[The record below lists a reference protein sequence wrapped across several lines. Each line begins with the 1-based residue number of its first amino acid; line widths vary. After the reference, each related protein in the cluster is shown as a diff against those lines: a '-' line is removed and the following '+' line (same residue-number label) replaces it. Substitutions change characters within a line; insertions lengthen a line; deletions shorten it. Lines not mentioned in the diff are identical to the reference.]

1 MKLNKK
7 TQKRIERQ
15 AAHYKQMF
23 EAPCPEV
30 DKIVAELKESAKN
43 QRRIS
48 RRT

>member
-7 TQKRIERQ
+7 TQKRIEAQ

-30 DKIVAELKESAKN
+30 DKLFAECKINAEKHD
-43 QRRIS
+43 
-48 RRT
+48 